1 MGGWHHSRTECA
13 QQAGRW
19 PRSQEGSY
27 QVEGAPGPWP
37 AAAEGTGEISNPT
50 PRSDD
55 PQPAN
60 PAHRPPARQAHIP
73 ARAPSKALKPRFQL
87 RGIYPFRRTILSVN
101 GIWSRKMTTYTTH
114 ESRTTNPIRCAP
126 HRPFFLAALFFQ
138 NPRTISTAVALSR
151 ITNNLESISPFT
163 AIQNPYRFCA
173 DARSSCAGGG
183 SVIPDSCVALSRG
196 ARLPLPPC
204 LP

>member
-126 HRPFFLAALFFQ
+126 HRPFFLAALFFSKSTQ
-138 NPRTISTAVALSR
+138 N
-151 ITNNLESISPFT
+151 
-163 AIQNPYRFCA
+163 QYGC
-173 DARSSCAGGG
+173 G
-183 SVIPDSCVALSRG
+183 
-196 ARLPLPPC
+196 PLPHNQQLREHFPLHSYTEPVQILC
-204 LP
+204 RCAQFLCRRGLCYT